1 MINDSDL
8 KRILES
14 GPATLSQISHKLIE
28 ERPTDSPARIYH
40 DVNIKAH
47 KLVKYRHLVTIQHD
61 GREYFA
67 LPDNLEITNPDIGPR
82 PIHKIGAYIESL
94 PEGATFTYRD
104 ITARFGVSRSTAYTS
119 LKNAP
124 NVRKSRDR
132 PAIFV
137 KGA

>member
-1 MINDSDL
+1 MINDSDI

-14 GPATLSQISHKLIE
+14 GPATLSQISHKLI
-28 ERPTDSPARIYH
+28 DDNPAASRTRIYR
-40 DVNIKAH
+40 DVHVKAH
-47 KLVKYRHLVTIQHD
+47 NLVKYRHLITIQHD
-61 GREYFA
+61 GREYYA

-82 PIHKIGAYIESL
+82 PHHKIGAYIESL
-94 PEGATFTYRD
+94 PEGATFTYND
-104 ITARFGVSRSTAYTS
+104 ITARFGVCRSTAYTS

>member
-1 MINDSDL
+1 MINDSDI

-14 GPATLSQISHKLIE
+14 GPATISQISHNLIDDN
-28 ERPTDSPARIYH
+28 PTASRTRIYH
-40 DVNIKAH
+40 DVSIKAR

-67 LPDNLEITNPDIGPR
+67 LPDNTEITNPDIGPR
-82 PIHKIGAYIESL
+82 PHHKIGAYIEAL
-94 PEGATFTYRD
+94 PDGATFTYSD
-104 ITARFGVSRSTAYTS
+104 ITARFGVSKSTAYTS

-132 PAIFV
+132 PAVFV